1 MFVGERMSHPV
12 IAVSPEVPIHDVLVM
27 FKKEHIRRA
36 PVMKDGKLVGIVSER
51 DLLFASP
58 SPVTS
63 LSVWEMNYLISKVTV
78 KQVMSKKVKT
88 IDINTPI
95 EEAARIMADSKIGG
109 MPVVRSSQVVGMI
122 TETDLFKI
130 FLELMGA
137 RTKGIRITAE
147 IEDVPGQLAKVTK
160 AIADAGG
167 DFISFGQFSG
177 NDPSTKVLTF
187 KVSGLK
193 KDVVEKTL
201 TKFVKKFWDIRQN

>member
-12 IAVSPEVPIHDVLVM
+12 ISVSPETPIHDALVM

-36 PVMKDGKLVGIVSER
+36 PVIKNGKLVGIVSEG
-51 DLLFASP
+51 DLHNASP

-63 LSVWEMNYLISKVTV
+63 LSVWEMNYLLSKVTV
-78 KQVMSKKVKT
+78 NHVMSKKIKSVDVT
-88 IDINTPI
+88 TPI

-109 MPVVRSSQVVGMI
+109 LPVMRSGKVVGII

-137 RTKGIRITAE
+137 RTKAIRVTAE
-147 IEDVPGQLAKVTK
+147 VEDHAGQLAKVTK

-167 DFISFGQFSG
+167 NFVSFGQFSG
-177 NDPSTKVLTF
+177 EDPSTKVLTF
-187 KVSGLK
+187 KVAGMK
-193 KDVVEKTL
+193 KEDVKKAL
-201 TKFVKKFWDIRQN
+201 TKVVNKFWDIRQS

>member
-12 IAVSPEVPIHDVLVM
+12 IAVSPEVPIHDALVM

-36 PVMKDGKLVGIVSER
+36 PVIKDGKLVGIVSER
-51 DLLFASP
+51 DLLNASP

-88 IDINTPI
+88 IDIDTPI

-109 MPVVRSSQVVGMI
+109 MPVVRSGKVVGMI

-137 RTKGIRITAE
+137 RTKGIRVTAE
-147 IEDVPGQLAKVTK
+147 IEDHPGQLAAITK
-160 AIADAGG
+160 AVAEEGG
-167 DFISFGQFSG
+167 NFISFGQFSG
-177 NDPSTKVLTF
+177 NDPTTKILTF
-187 KVSGLK
+187 KIAGVK
-193 KDVVEKTL
+193 KDNVQKAL
-201 TKFVKKFWDIRQN
+201 TKFVKKFWDIRQS

>member
-12 IAVSPEVPIHDVLVM
+12 IAVSPEVPIHDALVM

-36 PVMKDGKLVGIVSER
+36 PVIKDGKLVGIVSER
-51 DLLFASP
+51 DLLNASP

-88 IDINTPI
+88 IDIDTPI

-109 MPVVRSSQVVGMI
+109 MPVVRSGKVVGMI
-122 TETDLFKI
+122 TETDRFKI

-137 RTKGIRITAE
+137 RTKGIRVTAE
-147 IEDVPGQLAKVTK
+147 IEDHTGQLAAITK
-160 AIADAGG
+160 AIADEGG
-167 DFISFGQFSG
+167 NFISFGQFSG
-177 NDPSTKVLTF
+177 NDPSSKILTF
-187 KVSGLK
+187 KIAGVK
-193 KDVVEKTL
+193 KDNVQKAL
-201 TKFVKKFWDIRQN
+201 TKFVKKFWDIRQS

>member
-12 IAVSPEVPIHDVLVM
+12 IAVSPEIPVHDVLVM

-36 PVMKDGKLVGIVSER
+36 PVMKDDKLVGIVSER
-51 DLLFASP
+51 DLLNASP

-88 IDINTPI
+88 IDIDTPI

-109 MPVVRSSQVVGMI
+109 MPVVRSGKVVGMI

-137 RTKGIRITAE
+137 RTKAIRVTAE
-147 IEDVPGQLAKVTK
+147 IEDHPGQLAKITK
-160 AIADAGG
+160 AIAEEGG
-167 DFISFGQFSG
+167 NFVSFGQFSG
-177 NDPSTKVLTF
+177 TDPSTKILTF
-187 KVSGLK
+187 KIAGIK
-193 KDVVEKTL
+193 KDNVQKAL
-201 TKFVKKFWDIRQN
+201 SKYVKKFWDIRQS